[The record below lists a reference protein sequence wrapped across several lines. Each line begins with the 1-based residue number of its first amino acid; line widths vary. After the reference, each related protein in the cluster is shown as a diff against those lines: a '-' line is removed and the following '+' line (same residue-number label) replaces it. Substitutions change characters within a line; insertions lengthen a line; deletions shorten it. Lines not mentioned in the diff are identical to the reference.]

1 MKHLKLIFSLLL
13 IVVLFSGFWSG
24 KSKKEIREENRAERI
39 ERLKTS
45 NETLQLLY
53 KYAPEA
59 KKMVQRSYGYAT
71 FTNVGVNL
79 VLFSA
84 EGGKG
89 VAHNN
94 RTGRNTYMNMA
105 SGGVGLGLG
114 VKDFRAVFLFENQKV
129 YNTFVNSGWE
139 ANAQADAAAK
149 YEESGGSLN
158 AAITVAPGIRLYKM
172 TQNGLALQ
180 ATIQGTK
187 YWKDKELNKN

>member
-1 MKHLKLIFSLLL
+1 MKHLKLIFSLFL

-59 KKMVQRSYGYAT
+59 KKIVQRSYGYAT
-71 FTNVGVNL
+71 FSNVGVNL
-79 VLFSA
+79 VIFSA

-149 YEESGGSLN
+149 YEQSGGSLN

-187 YWKDKELNKN
+187 YWKDEELNKN

>member
-1 MKHLKLIFSLLL
+1 MKELRLIVSLLF
-13 IVVLFSGFWSG
+13 IVVAFSGFWSG
-24 KSKKEIREENRAERI
+24 KSPKEIKEDNRKERV
-39 ERLKTS
+39 ERLKTN

-59 KKMVQRSYGYAT
+59 KNMILNSYGYAT
-71 FTNVGVNL
+71 FSNTGVSL
-79 VLFSA
+79 VLLSA

-89 VAHNN
+89 VAHDNK
-94 RTGRNTYMNMA
+94 TGMNTYMNMA
-105 SGGVGLGLG
+105 SGGIGLGLG
-114 VKDFRAVFLFENQKV
+114 VKEFRAVFLFKDKKA
-129 YNTFVNSGWE
+129 YDSFVNNGWE

-149 YEESGGSLN
+149 YDESGGAVG
-158 AAITVAPGIRLYKM
+158 AAETVASGIRLYKL

>member
-1 MKHLKLIFSLLL
+1 MKELRLIAILLF
-13 IVVLFSGFWSG
+13 IVIAFSGFWSG
-24 KSKKEIREENRAERI
+24 KSPKEIKEDNRKERV
-39 ERLKTS
+39 ERLKTN

-59 KKMVQRSYGYAT
+59 KNMILNSYGYAT
-71 FTNVGVNL
+71 FSNTGVSL

-89 VAHNN
+89 VAHDNK
-94 RTGRNTYMNMA
+94 TGMNTYMNMA

-114 VKDFRAVFLFENQKV
+114 VKEFRAVFLFKDKKA
-129 YNTFVNSGWE
+129 YDSFVNNGWE

-149 YEESGGSLN
+149 YDENGGSLG
-158 AAITVAPGIRLYKM
+158 AAETVASGVRLYKL

-187 YWKDKELNKN
+187 YWKDEELNKN